1 MAVERSFSE
10 SAVKV
15 VFVTTGLG
23 VGGAE
28 TMLLKLLAGMDRQV
42 FIPSVV
48 SLSDEGELADAI
60 RALGIPVS
68 ALGMSRGVPSV
79 AKFIALARHL
89 RSIRPD
95 LVQTWMYHADLVGG
109 VAARVAGCRRVIWGI
124 RHSDLSKSRNRST
137 TLLVVRTCAA
147 LSRLVPYKIVSCSNR
162 AYDVHTEVGYPRS
175 KFIVIPNGFDLA
187 DFSPDPTARGA
198 LLAELRLPRE
208 ARLVGMVARFDPLK
222 NHEGFLSA
230 ASKVS
235 DVLPDARFVMVGKG
249 VEEGNCTLKESINAL
264 GLGGKVSLLG
274 PRRDVNRIM
283 PALDVLVSTSHGEG
297 FPNVLGEALASGV
310 PCVATDAGDSR
321 EIVGDAGRVVAVG
334 DMAAVAAGI
343 IELLTLN
350 EDGVQSIREVARR
363 RVIERF
369 DINRIVDQYQA
380 LYLASMTA
388 SADEGHR

>member
-1 MAVERSFSE
+1 MTVDRSSRE

-23 VGGAE
+23 LGGAE

-42 FIPSVV
+42 FIPSVL

-60 RALGIPVS
+60 RALGISVS
-68 ALGMSRGVPSV
+68 ALGMSRGAPSL

-89 RSIRPD
+89 KSIRPD

-109 VAARVAGCRRVIWGI
+109 VAARLAGCRRVIWGI
-124 RHSDLSKSRNRST
+124 RHSDLTKSRNRST
-137 TLLVVRTCAA
+137 TLLVVRACAA
-147 LSRLVPYKIVSCSNR
+147 LSRLVPHSIVSCSHR
-162 AYDVHTEVGYPRS
+162 AYDVHTKVGYPRS

-187 DFSPDPTARGA
+187 DFSPDPTARDA
-198 LLAELRLPRE
+198 LVDELRLPRD
-208 ARLVGMVARFDPLK
+208 ARLVGMVARLDPLK
-222 NHEGFLSA
+222 NHEGFLA
-230 ASKVS
+230 AACKVS
-235 DVLPDARFVMVGKG
+235 AKLPDARFVMVGKG
-249 VEEGNCTLKESINAL
+249 VEDGNSVLKATINGL

-274 PRRDVNRIM
+274 PRRDVRRIM

-297 FPNVLGEALASGV
+297 FPNVLGEAMASGV

-334 DMAAVAAGI
+334 DMPAVAAGI
-343 IELLTLN
+343 IELL
-350 EDGVQSIREVARR
+350 SIRKVARR